1 MKEFEDMTAQE
12 KQDLLEQ
19 IKNLPDEPEDPVDLF
34 TQSFK
39 ELSGLWNESLKEFDK
54 INSDYKLL
62 SKTKT

>member
-1 MKEFEDMTAQE
+1 MKEFEEMTAQE

-34 TQSFK
+34 TRSFR

-62 SKTKT
+62 SKTKS